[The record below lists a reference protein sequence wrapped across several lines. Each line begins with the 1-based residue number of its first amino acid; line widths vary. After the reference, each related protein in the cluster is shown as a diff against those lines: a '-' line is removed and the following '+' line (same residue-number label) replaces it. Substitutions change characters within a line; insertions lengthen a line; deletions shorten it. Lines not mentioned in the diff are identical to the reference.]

1 MKRKYDDKKH
11 KTDRERL
18 HRYYHSGKGKK
29 YNKLYYLMKVNNITN
44 EEMEGLETIDEK
56 LEYCQI
62 VHIRNKYG
70 ITVKDF
76 DDATTVCSEV
86 PLVENI

>member
-1 MKRKYDDKKH
+1 MTDNRKSRNVKKE
-11 KTDRERL
+11 REYSRN
-18 HRYYHSGKGKK
+18 YYYYKSGKNKK
-29 YNKLYYLMKVNNITN
+29 RLSYLKKVNNITN